1 MFASHQT
8 VRLAQI
14 EVCTDC
20 SGHKESLL
28 SSAEVLMKTSRFVI
42 IYANAVE
49 IRTKILMRWRISK
62 DFVYNCEH

>member
-1 MFASHQT
+1 MEKSSTAMFVSHQT

-28 SSAEVLMKTSRFVI
+28 SSAVVLMKTSPFVI
-42 IYANAVE
+42 ISANAVE
-49 IRTKILMRWRISK
+49 ISTKIL
-62 DFVYNCEH
+62 V